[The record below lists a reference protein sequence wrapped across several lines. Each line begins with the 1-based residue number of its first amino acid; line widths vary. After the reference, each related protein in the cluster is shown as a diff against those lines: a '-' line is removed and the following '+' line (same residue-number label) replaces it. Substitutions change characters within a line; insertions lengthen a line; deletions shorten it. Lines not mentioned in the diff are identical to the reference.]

1 MDSMRSRRVG
11 FIRFALRGACSSSR
25 SRSGG
30 VNSGRGVYFED
41 EASGHVIELMPVVY
55 GDPKEVDEAL
65 EKLKA
70 EEEEKEEK

>member
-1 MDSMRSRRVG
+1 
-11 FIRFALRGACSSSR
+11 
-25 SRSGG
+25 

>member
-1 MDSMRSRRVG
+1 M
-11 FIRFALRGACSSSR
+11 
-25 SRSGG
+25 
-30 VNSGRGVYFED
+30 YFKD
-41 EASGHVIELMPVVY
+41 EVSGHVIVLMTVVY